1 MDTVSVNEAMHA
13 IGYSASPDNEEVS
26 AGLDRRS
33 RRAWTAFPLTT
44 IRLSAMIQYGLSRS
58 DVPHLVQVLT
68 IDVPRAFNTRA
79 HQRAN
84 TMR

>member
-13 IGYSASPDNEEVS
+13 IGYSASPDNEKSLRNLIEEAKGVGCLPGDYDPFVGDDPARVLKGAVS
-26 AGLDRRS
+26 
-33 RRAWTAFPLTT
+33 
-44 IRLSAMIQYGLSRS
+44 Y
-58 DVPHLVQVLT
+58 LVQVLT
-68 IDVPRAFNTRA
+68 IDVPHAFNTRA